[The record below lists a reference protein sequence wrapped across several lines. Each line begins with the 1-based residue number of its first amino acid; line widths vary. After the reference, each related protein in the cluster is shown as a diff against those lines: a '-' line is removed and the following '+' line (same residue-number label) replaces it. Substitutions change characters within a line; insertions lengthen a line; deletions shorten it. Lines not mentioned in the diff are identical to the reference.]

1 MFVLQRHIPL
11 GEAHDVV
18 HEASLAALAEKR
30 SLVDVL
36 LDDGHVKGRVTRQE
50 LAEAVEPQGYI
61 GLSGEVVD
69 RIAGD
74 IRRSLA

>member
-1 MFVLQRHIPL
+1 
-11 GEAHDVV
+11 VV

-30 SLVDVL
+30 PLVDVL
-36 LDDGHVKGRVTRQE
+36 LGDAEVARNFTRSELQE
-50 LAEAVEPQGYI
+50 ALKPEGYI

-74 IRRSLA
+74 IRRGLDAAAAKPL